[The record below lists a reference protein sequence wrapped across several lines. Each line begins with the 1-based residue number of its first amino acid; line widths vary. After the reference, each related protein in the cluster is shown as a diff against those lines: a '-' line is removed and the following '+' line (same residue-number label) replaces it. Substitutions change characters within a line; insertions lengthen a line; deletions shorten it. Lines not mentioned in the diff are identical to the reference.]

1 MALALLFTPSSM
13 TAEQYDEVIRQLET
27 AGVGSPAGRRYHVC
41 FGTGAHLRVLDVW
54 ESQEAFNAFGPTL
67 MPILQQ
73 VGVDPGQPE
82 IAEVHNEIAEVHN
95 IIVG

>member
-41 FGTGAHLRVLDVW
+41 FGTGARLRVLDVW
-54 ESQEAFNAFGPTL
+54 DSQEAFNAFGQTL

-73 VGVDPGQPE
+73 VGLDPGQPE

>member
-1 MALALLFTPSSM
+1 MALAFLFTPPSM

-27 AGVGSPAGRRYHVC
+27 AGAGTPAGRRYHVC